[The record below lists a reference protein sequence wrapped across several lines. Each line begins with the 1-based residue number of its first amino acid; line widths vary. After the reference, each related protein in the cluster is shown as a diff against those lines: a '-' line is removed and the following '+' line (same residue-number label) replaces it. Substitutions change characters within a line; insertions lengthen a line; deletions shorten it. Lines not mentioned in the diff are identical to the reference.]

1 MTFNKCMENTQGVYT
16 KLMSYISSR
25 SCATDYQNQA
35 LLTRVN
41 SSIIYCTRHAHTS
54 KSCVLKQ
61 HTTVGSLSKAANS
74 NFNKSRKS
82 IFYARRPICYINQWL
97 SFTGS
102 IRRMSIK
109 CIVVIDVQAS
119 EDKIPTVSTA
129 ASREQQERQTYVI
142 INQAVFLYL
151 QYAEN
156 NRAPTGN
163 KS

>member
-1 MTFNKCMENTQGVYT
+1 MTFNKCMENTQGVHK
-16 KLMSYISSR
+16 KLMLYISSR

-35 LLTRVN
+35 LLTKVS
-41 SSIIYCTRHAHTS
+41 SSITYCTKHAHAS

-82 IFYARRPICYINQWL
+82 IFHARRPICYINQWL

-129 ASREQQERQTYVI
+129 AQVESSRKGK
-142 INQAVFLYL
+142 LM
-151 QYAEN
+151 
-156 NRAPTGN
+156 
-163 KS
+163 